1 MTLGRNT
8 RHDKR
13 KAESILDAVSISKQ
27 TEFISRQ
34 MHRVDVQKTA
44 EQQELIEVV
53 DSPPERAFTLPEPME
68 TGGEENAKIFL
79 FGEPSEAKAPFSASF
94 MEELETMETDQQES
108 GIFLGEVETEEME
121 TNQASVFDVFSF
133 AWANVIQS
141 FLVQTV
147 QPAEELME
155 TDQGAVT
162 PLPCVAQ
169 LEEIMETMQELLQT
183 PMPFGQVGYSN
194 LAPATGLGTSEPSFV
209 VPMQEETMEIQELGD
224 AFKAVETKLG
234 ELADAKRPLAST
246 VGMPKEET
254 ILTNTPATKESVVQ
268 TVKEAVVQTVK
279 WPVVQTVKEPAMPP
293 LKERTMPPPLV
304 KTELLQSTQPSAL
317 IYSEHLQRMESKLN
331 KELGFKTIE
340 QQQLVAVETDET
352 KSASQLT
359 MEQLQLVPED
369 PHFLDGVDS
378 DSDSDD
384 LSDDEYEL
392 DLATIDEFSELHTE
406 PEHVQLIMKLLTQK
420 ELASEQ

>member
-1 MTLGRNT
+1 
-8 RHDKR
+8 
-13 KAESILDAVSISKQ
+13 
-27 TEFISRQ
+27 
-34 MHRVDVQKTA
+34 
-44 EQQELIEVV
+44 
-53 DSPPERAFTLPEPME
+53 
-68 TGGEENAKIFL
+68 
-79 FGEPSEAKAPFSASF
+79 
-94 MEELETMETDQQES
+94 METDQQES

-121 TNQASVFDVFSF
+121 KNQASVFDVFSF

-141 FLVQTV
+141 FLVKTV

-155 TDQGAVT
+155 TDQQAVA
-162 PLPCVAQ
+162 PSPCVAQ
-169 LEEIMETMQELLQT
+169 LEEIMETMQEPFET

-194 LAPATGLGTSEPSFV
+194 LAAATGLGTSELSFV
-209 VPMQEETMEIQELGD
+209 LPMQEETMEIQELGD

-234 ELADAKRPLAST
+234 EQADAKRPLTLT

-254 ILTNTPATKESVVQ
+254 ILTNTPATKEPGLQTVKKPVVQ
-268 TVKEAVVQTVK
+268 TVKEPVVQTVK
-279 WPVVQTVKEPAMPP
+279 EPVVQTVKEPAMPP
-293 LKERTMPPPLV
+293 LKERTLPPPLV

-317 IYSEHLQRMESKLN
+317 IYSKHLQRMESKLN
-331 KELGFKTIE
+331 NELGFKTIE

-369 PHFLDGVDS
+369 PHFHDSVDS

-392 DLATIDEFSELHTE
+392 DLAAIDEFSELHTE